1 MIQVRVSIV
10 GNSVIEIGRHRVT
23 PGSSH
28 VFGLLLLFTLR
39 EGKPISR
46 QELQTLLADAKTPRH
61 NLRQLLYKLRQMG
74 LLFEEQAAGLTLSNV
89 KVAGPVDLLREMDI
103 RARSRLTST
112 ELEVLPSYLPRL
124 PKSFSTWL
132 DEVKGD
138 LEGQIRH
145 QLLSDLETC
154 RMSHAWDDVLRLSET
169 LTSFD
174 AMNEEVVRSRAEA
187 LAMTGHREAALQVID
202 TFTRE
207 TSPSTD
213 AIALLQSARARIAK
227 TAITRREG
235 TLRARTACLT
245 FLDAEWA
252 QITSEGARVSAVLG
266 VAGLGKTR
274 VAEEF
279 AARIA
284 FRGGHVLRFNC
295 DGQARQQPLSLFSH
309 LLPALRAMRGSLGA
323 APEYKAALA
332 LVRPANDGT
341 DPAIAEGLSLE
352 ARRADIQSAL
362 IDLLEAVTSE
372 RPMLLIVDDAHM
384 LDEASRAVLR
394 ALTTTR
400 NAAQLQVLVCAR
412 PSSGNPSLL
421 APARRTSIFELAPL
435 SSQDSLELLLELG
448 AGSGPDDKHLAW
460 CLTQA
465 AGNPFYLH
473 QLASHVSKSVT
484 ALPFDI
490 SSLALSSYSS
500 LRPESRSVLETCL
513 LLGRFSTMTRVMFVA
528 GVDDHTMLSA
538 LRELEEQDLV
548 HFADGLLSGPHAL
561 LHDALRGLIPSSV
574 SALLHRRIA
583 ARLEE
588 ECVAER
594 FTPELAW
601 ASAQSWLA
609 AADPTAAMGLL
620 RRCAA
625 HAAEVGEPAAAVDL
639 LSQVPHA
646 ALPPKLL
653 AELLDGLSRY
663 ASAGGR
669 LSVVVAALGDRLALA
684 NVLEEGNDT
693 IKGLQLRL
701 IEANLLAGGLL
712 APAIDGL
719 QTTLADSDV
728 APSIRARAAS
738 RLLVLADC
746 ELDAALAKRAH
757 AWLAEIPS
765 EDADT
770 ASLIARAELVYH
782 TSFGDVDY
790 AYTLAS
796 QFIEWCPQPSANESD
811 NRLRDYAA
819 YSLYRIGYSAEAASI
834 LEASYNFMLSHRLY
848 SEALYQASMR
858 TDVAICQGDF
868 EVAEKWFARSEKAVR
883 GTAPH
888 QLNPNSGF
896 YANAGILAMRQGRYD
911 EAEKHIRLP
920 QQHFPLLTGAR
931 YRAVGLGILLR
942 LQQLRSDENLATEA
956 VAELRALYAKGRSL
970 GSQDSNVEALWC
982 AHVLDGE
989 DELASQLLSDYLFR
1003 YRRENTLPEWSL
1015 RHTTAADD
1023 VWVEYYARFARQ
1035 TRSPVDFGKGK
1046 QR

>member
-1 MIQVRVSIV
+1 MTQVRLSIV
-10 GNSVIEIGRHRVT
+10 GDCVIEIGRHRVT

-28 VFGLLLLFTLR
+28 VFGLLLLLTLR
-39 EGKPISR
+39 AGKPISR

-61 NLRQLLYKLRQMG
+61 NLRQLLYRLRQMG
-74 LLFEEQAAGLTLSNV
+74 LLFEEQAAGLTLHSV
-89 KVAGPVDLLREMDI
+89 KIVGPVDVLCETDI
-103 RARSRLTST
+103 RARSRLTKA
-112 ELEVLPSYLPRL
+112 ELEILPSYLPRL
-124 PKSFSTWL
+124 PKSFIVWL
-132 DEVKGD
+132 DDVRGD
-138 LEGQIRH
+138 LESQIRQ
-145 QLLSDLETC
+145 QLLADLETC

-169 LTSFD
+169 LTSLD
-174 AMNEEVVRSRAEA
+174 ALNAEVVRSRAEA

-213 AIALLQSARARIAK
+213 AIALLQSVRTRIAK
-227 TAITRREG
+227 TTITRREG

-245 FLDAEWA
+245 SLDAEWA
-252 QITSEGARVSAVLG
+252 QIASDGARVSAVIG

-284 FRGGHVLRFNC
+284 FRGGHVLRFTC
-295 DGQARQQPLSLFSH
+295 DSQARQQPLSLFSH
-309 LLPALRAMRGSLGA
+309 ILPLLRGMRGSLGA
-323 APEYKAALA
+323 SPEYKATLG
-332 LVRPANDGT
+332 LVRPAHDGT
-341 DPAIAEGLSLE
+341 DRTIPEGLSLE

-372 RPMLLIVDDAHM
+372 RPMLLIVDDAHL

-421 APARRTSIFELAPL
+421 APARRTSVFELAPL
-435 SSQDSLELLLELG
+435 SPQDSLELLLELG
-448 AGSGPDDKHLAW
+448 AGSGAEDKHVAW
-460 CLTQA
+460 CLAQA

-513 LLGRFSTMTRVMFVA
+513 LLGRFATIARALFVA
-528 GVDDHTMLSA
+528 GIDGHTMLSA
-538 LRELEEQDLV
+538 LRELEECDLV

-588 ECVAER
+588 ECVTER

-609 AADPTAAMGLL
+609 AADPSAAMGVL

-625 HAAEVGEPAAAVDL
+625 HAAEVGEPAVAVEL
-639 LSQVPHA
+639 LSQVPHS

-653 AELLDGLSRY
+653 AELLDELSRL

-669 LSVVVAALGDRLALA
+669 LGVVVTSLHARLVMACELNEGHDR
-684 NVLEEGNDT
+684 VKD
-693 IKGLQLRL
+693 LQLRL
-701 IEANLLAGGLL
+701 IEAQLLAGGPL
-712 APAIDGL
+712 APAIEGA
-719 QTTLADSDV
+719 TTILADADA
-728 APSIRARAAS
+728 APSVRARAAA

-746 ELDAALAKRAH
+746 ELNTP
-757 AWLAEIPS
+757 LAERTHALLAAIPP
-765 EDADT
+765 EDANT

-782 TSFGDVDY
+782 TSFGDVGY
-790 AYTLAS
+790 AHTLAS
-796 QFIEWCPQPSANESD
+796 QLIDSCPQPNAIESD
-811 NRLRDYAA
+811 TRLRNYAA
-819 YSLYRIGYSAEAASI
+819 YALYRTGYLEEAACV
-834 LEASYNFMLSHRLY
+834 LEASYDFMLSHRMY
-848 SEALYQASMR
+848 SEALYQSAMR
-858 TDVAICQGDF
+858 TDIALCQGDL
-868 EVAEKWFARSEKAVR
+868 ELAAKWFARSEGAVR
-883 GTAPH
+883 GVDPH
-888 QLNPNSGF
+888 QLNPTSGF
-896 YANAGILAMRQGRYD
+896 YANAGTLAMKQGRYD
-911 EAEKHIRLP
+911 EAERLIHEP
-920 QQHFPLLTGAR
+920 LPHFSLLTGAR
-931 YRAVGLGILLR
+931 YRAVALGMLLR
-942 LQQLRSDENLATEA
+942 LQQLRSDENLDPEA
-956 VAELRALYAKGRSL
+956 MAELRDLFVKGRSL
-970 GSQDSNVEALWC
+970 GSQDAIIEALWC
-982 AHVLDGE
+982 AHMLDGE
-989 DELASQLLSDYLFR
+989 VALAAQLLRDYLFHH
-1003 YRRENTLPEWSL
+1003 RREHTLPEWSL

-1023 VWVEYYARFARQ
+1023 VWPEYYSRFPRHSS
-1035 TRSPVDFGKGK
+1035 SPVASANSTD
-1046 QR
+1046 R